1 MIIKQKHYY
10 FSQIPRIKITIYLGK
25 IERKMKFWGKTKMN
39 HNKMIP
45 KKIIKSKFN
54 IFKCLIIDNYQKAA
68 RNQDKFW
75 V

>member
-1 MIIKQKHYY
+1 
-10 FSQIPRIKITIYLGK
+10 
-25 IERKMKFWGKTKMN
+25 MKFWGKTKMN

-54 IFKCLIIDNYQKAA
+54 IFKCLIIDNNQKAA